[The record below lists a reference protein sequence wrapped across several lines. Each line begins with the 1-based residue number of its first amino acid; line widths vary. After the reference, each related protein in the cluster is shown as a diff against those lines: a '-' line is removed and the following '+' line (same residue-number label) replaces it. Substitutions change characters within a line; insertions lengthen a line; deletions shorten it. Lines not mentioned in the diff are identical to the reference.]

1 MRKNTKF
8 KSFMRKLALLMSVS
22 IALMTGCVA
31 GFADQGTD
39 DNTEREIWLN
49 IYTADICVD
58 DSIRIKG
65 AYNTLEIPESGNFVF
80 SSTNDS
86 VASVDADGNVSAVS
100 VGAAWINVSD
110 GELSSSCSIFVTEP
124 KKAGVKLG
132 VHSIGIAR
140 NSSYVLSAEL
150 GEEYKGQK
158 IIWSSD
164 DSAGRCN
171 KAEII
176 CLCCN
181 NTEIYLYIIL
191 QRKTAA
197 SIKRNLK
204 HMVINWHRE
213 ITAFIFGI
221 LKAER

>member
-22 IALMTGCVA
+22 IALANGCVA
-31 GFADQGTD
+31 GFADQVTD

-49 IYTADICVD
+49 IYTADICVG

-110 GELSSSCSIFVTEP
+110 GKLSSSCSIFVTEP

-132 VHSIGIAR
+132 VHSIGIAQ

-150 GEEYKGQK
+150 SEAYKGQK
-158 IIWSSD
+158 IVWSSA
-164 DSAGRCN
+164 DSSVASVNEGVLTGVKNGQTIVR
-171 KAEII
+171 
-176 CLCCN
+176 
-181 NTEIYLYIIL
+181 
-191 QRKTAA
+191 AA
-197 SIKRNLK
+197 LESDSNI
-204 HMVINWHRE
+204 
-213 ITAFIFGI
+213 
-221 LKAER
+221 